1 MCEVPPEEGG
11 SQNAQTHKEPGH
23 RCDATAFACGVN
35 SFVETMNFFV
45 DLTPICVFNCC
56 IDCEKSTE
64 NHIQPM
70 ANHKISVRL
79 GQIMGLIAQQGT
91 LSVAELAKTL
101 GVSEET
107 VRRDAR
113 QLEERGD
120 VLKLHGSLALPHHV
134 GEAPFERRMR
144 ENAESKRSIAR
155 AALALVEDGDSLII
169 DTGTTTSIFAQELRS
184 RRGLTIVTNSSDI
197 ARTLATVNG
206 NRVYMAGGELK
217 ADNGAAFGPP
227 AVEFI
232 SRFRVRHSFISIA
245 ALHAIDGPMD
255 MAFEEAELARMALS
269 RSDSRII
276 LSDSSKFGKTA
287 LVKVCDFS
295 EINRL
300 YSDEMPP
307 PDLLTALEKAG
318 VKLHVSRAPVSG

>member
-1 MCEVPPEEGG
+1 
-11 SQNAQTHKEPGH
+11 
-23 RCDATAFACGVN
+23 
-35 SFVETMNFFV
+35 
-45 DLTPICVFNCC
+45 
-56 IDCEKSTE
+56 
-64 NHIQPM
+64 M
-70 ANHKISVRL
+70 AAKNHKISARL
-79 GQIMGLIAQQGT
+79 GQIMGLIATKGSMT
-91 LSVAELAKTL
+91 VSELASLL

-113 QLEERGD
+113 LLEERGD
-120 VLKLHGSLALPHHV
+120 VLKLHGALALPHHV
-134 GEAPFERRMR
+134 GEAPYERRMR
-144 ENAESKRSIAR
+144 ENAEAKRSIAR
-155 AALALVEDGDSLII
+155 AALALVQDGDSLII

-232 SRFRVRHSFISIA
+232 SRFRVRHAFISIA
-245 ALHAIDGPMD
+245 ALHAVDGPMD
-255 MAFEEAELARMALS
+255 MDFEEAELARMALS

-295 EINRL
+295 DINWL
-300 YSDEMPP
+300 YTDAVPP
-307 PDLLTALEKAG
+307 ADLADALSKHGVELTVA
-318 VKLHVSRAPVSG
+318 RPPVQG

>member
-1 MCEVPPEEGG
+1 M
-11 SQNAQTHKEPGH
+11 K
-23 RCDATAFACGVN
+23 
-35 SFVETMNFFV
+35 
-45 DLTPICVFNCC
+45 
-56 IDCEKSTE
+56 
-64 NHIQPM
+64 
-70 ANHKISVRL
+70 NHKISVRL

-91 LSVAELAKTL
+91 MTVTDLAKAL

-107 VRRDAR
+107 VRRDGKL
-113 QLEERGD
+113 LEERGD
-120 VLKLHGSLALPHHV
+120 ILKLHGSLALPHQV

-144 ENAESKRSIAR
+144 DNAEAKRSIAK

-184 RRGLTIVTNSSDI
+184 RRGLTVVTNSSDI

-245 ALHAIDGPMD
+245 ALHPVDGPMD

-276 LSDSSKFGKTA
+276 LSDATKFGKTA
-287 LVKVCDFS
+287 LVRVCDFT

-300 YSDEMPP
+300 FSDEEP
-307 PDLLTALEKAG
+307 PDDLAAALVRAG
-318 VKLHVSRAPVSG
+318 VSVTVANRAVVA

>member
-1 MCEVPPEEGG
+1 M
-11 SQNAQTHKEPGH
+11 K
-23 RCDATAFACGVN
+23 
-35 SFVETMNFFV
+35 
-45 DLTPICVFNCC
+45 
-56 IDCEKSTE
+56 
-64 NHIQPM
+64 
-70 ANHKISVRL
+70 NHKISVRL

-91 LSVAELAKTL
+91 MTVADLSKTL

-107 VRRDAR
+107 VRRDAKL
-113 QLEERGD
+113 LEDRGD
-120 VLKLHGSLALPHHV
+120 ILKLHGSLALPHQV

-144 ENAESKRSIAR
+144 ENAEAKRAIAK
-155 AALALVEDGDSLII
+155 AAVKLVADGDSLII
-169 DTGTTTSIFAQELRS
+169 DTGTTTSIFAQELRN
-184 RRGLTIVTNSSDI
+184 RRGPTVVTNSSDI

-232 SRFRVRHSFISIA
+232 SRFRVRHCFISIA
-245 ALHAIDGPMD
+245 ALHAVDGPMD

-269 RSDSRII
+269 RSDNRII
-276 LSDSSKFGKTA
+276 LSDAIKFGKTA

-300 YSDEMPP
+300 ITDQRPS
-307 PDLLTALEKAG
+307 PDLGVALEKAG
-318 VKLHVSRAPVSG
+318 VAVEVAGQPVSG

>member
-1 MCEVPPEEGG
+1 M
-11 SQNAQTHKEPGH
+11 K
-23 RCDATAFACGVN
+23 
-35 SFVETMNFFV
+35 
-45 DLTPICVFNCC
+45 I
-56 IDCEKSTE
+56 
-64 NHIQPM
+64 
-70 ANHKISVRL
+70 HKISARL
-79 GQIMGLIAQQGT
+79 GQIMGIIAQHGT
-91 LSVAELAKTL
+91 ITVADLSKNL

-107 VRRDAR
+107 IRRDAKL
-113 QLEERGD
+113 LEERGD
-120 VLKLHGSLALPHHV
+120 ILKLHGSLALPHQV
-134 GEAPFERRMR
+134 GEAPFERRLR
-144 ENAESKRSIAR
+144 ENMEAKRLIAR
-155 AALALVEDGDSLII
+155 IAVRLVEDGDSLII

-184 RRGLTIVTNSSDI
+184 KRGLTVVTNSSDI

-245 ALHAIDGPMD
+245 ALHATDGPMD

-276 LSDSSKFGKTA
+276 LTDATKFGKTA

-295 EINRL
+295 EVNRL
-300 YSDEMPP
+300 ICDLAPP
-307 PDLLTALEKAG
+307 PDLATALQKAN
-318 VKLHVSRAPVSG
+318 VSVTVANFAPQ

>member
-1 MCEVPPEEGG
+1 MK
-11 SQNAQTHKEPGH
+11 T
-23 RCDATAFACGVN
+23 
-35 SFVETMNFFV
+35 
-45 DLTPICVFNCC
+45 
-56 IDCEKSTE
+56 
-64 NHIQPM
+64 
-70 ANHKISVRL
+70 HKISVRL

-91 LSVAELAKTL
+91 MTVADLAKTL

-107 VRRDAR
+107 VRRDAKA
-113 QLEERGD
+113 LEDRGD
-120 VLKLHGSLALPHHV
+120 ILKLHGSLALPHQV

-144 ENAESKRSIAR
+144 ENAETKRAIAK
-155 AALALVEDGDSLII
+155 AAVKLVADGDSLII
-169 DTGTTTSIFAQELRS
+169 DTGTTTSIFAQELRN
-184 RRGLTIVTNSSDI
+184 RRGLTVVTNSSDI

-245 ALHAIDGPMD
+245 ALHAVDGPMD

-295 EINRL
+295 EINQL
-300 YSDEMPP
+300 ITDAPP
-307 PDLLTALEKAG
+307 SPDLASALDKAG
-318 VKLHVSRAPVSG
+318 VAISVAGQPVAG

>member
-1 MCEVPPEEGG
+1 M
-11 SQNAQTHKEPGH
+11 K
-23 RCDATAFACGVN
+23 
-35 SFVETMNFFV
+35 
-45 DLTPICVFNCC
+45 
-56 IDCEKSTE
+56 
-64 NHIQPM
+64 
-70 ANHKISVRL
+70 NHKISVRL

-91 LSVAELAKTL
+91 MTVADLSKTL

-107 VRRDAR
+107 VRRDAKV
-113 QLEERGD
+113 LEDRGD
-120 VLKLHGSLALPHHV
+120 ILKLHGSLALPHQV

-144 ENAESKRSIAR
+144 ENAEIKRVIAKS
-155 AALALVEDGDSLII
+155 AVKLVADGDSLII
-169 DTGTTTSIFAQELRS
+169 DTGTTTSILAQELRN
-184 RRGLTIVTNSSDI
+184 RRGLTVVTNSSDI

-245 ALHAIDGPMD
+245 ALHAVDGPMD

-295 EINRL
+295 EINQL
-300 YSDEMPP
+300 ITDAMPP
-307 PDLLTALEKAG
+307 PDLTAALDKAG
-318 VKLHVSRAPVSG
+318 VVVSVAGQLVAG

>member
-1 MCEVPPEEGG
+1 
-11 SQNAQTHKEPGH
+11 
-23 RCDATAFACGVN
+23 
-35 SFVETMNFFV
+35 
-45 DLTPICVFNCC
+45 
-56 IDCEKSTE
+56 
-64 NHIQPM
+64 M
-70 ANHKISVRL
+70 ALKNHKISVRL
-79 GQIMGLIAQQGT
+79 GQIMGIIAQHGT
-91 LSVAELAKTL
+91 ITVTDLSRNL

-107 VRRDAR
+107 IRRDAKL
-113 QLEERGD
+113 LEERGD
-120 VLKLHGSLALPHHV
+120 ILKLHGSLALPHQV

-144 ENAESKRSIAR
+144 ENAEAKRAIAK
-155 AALALVEDGDSLII
+155 AAMQLVEDGDSLII
-169 DTGTTTSIFAQELRS
+169 DTGTTTSVFAQELRN
-184 RRGLTIVTNSSDI
+184 RRGLTVVTNSSDI

-276 LSDSSKFGKTA
+276 LSDSTKFGKTA
-287 LVKVCDFS
+287 LVKVCDFT

-300 YSDEMPP
+300 YTDHPP
-307 PDLLTALEKAG
+307 PADLAAALVKAG
-318 VKLHVSRAPVSG
+318 VAVTIAGAGG